1 MSKEKHR
8 KSKKQVDGWSDNSSW
23 NSCANLEIKID
34 SIMNQN
40 YRTQNSNVFPL
51 RRGIE
56 WAQGIEQLNNIKYY
70 NKLPYKVFMQPPLE
84 SEQLIPNFKYSIS
97 GLTCSSALI
106 KPYTRIVDDFNK
118 LYGQRAF
125 MQYYNIEIDEFNE
138 CLEDLYTLIKDYEVT
153 TWDYNNFDIGE
164 EEEEEEEEDE

>member
-1 MSKEKHR
+1 MIS
-8 KSKKQVDGWSDNSSW
+8 
-23 NSCANLEIKID
+23 
-34 SIMNQN
+34 
-40 YRTQNSNVFPL
+40 
-51 RRGIE
+51 
-56 WAQGIEQLNNIKYY
+56 
-70 NKLPYKVFMQPPLE
+70 
-84 SEQLIPNFKYSIS
+84 NFKYSIS